1 MKSMLIAAV
10 AALAF
15 LAPAFGEDAKPAH
28 AATNANCCCGKPV
41 DATVEPVSIKVGEA
55 DKKIAV
61 CSKECHEA
69 VSKMEPKE
77 AWKAVEAHNKA
88 NPQVK

>member
-1 MKSMLIAAV
+1 MKSMIIAVV

-15 LAPAFGEDAKPAH
+15 LAPAFGEDAKPA
-28 AATNANCCCGKPV
+28 AEALNATCCCGKPV
-41 DATVEPVSIKVGEA
+41 DATIAPVSIKVGDS

-61 CSKECHEA
+61 CSKECAEA
-69 VSKMEPKE
+69 VKKMDPKE

-88 NPQVK
+88 NPTVK